1 MSRTDRWI
9 LVFLTTLALA
19 VGACAQS
26 SEPETTSDEG
36 PAHIEDIAGSEV
48 KRVTL
53 TDEAAATGTVWTPIR
68 SAASSVS
75 VTRFTSEPAMS
86 SM

>member
-9 LVFLTTLALA
+9 LVFLTTLALV

-48 KRVTL
+48 KKLDTWIADSACLATACTSAGWPWPRAL
-53 TDEAAATGTVWTPIR
+53 TAMPESR
-68 SAASSVS
+68 S
-75 VTRFTSEPAMS
+75 R
-86 SM
+86 